1 MSLEALQR
9 DMKIVRNQL
18 TMLLNK
24 QPKET
29 WVGASVVSA
38 LTGWK
43 GSSKLRWARENGL
56 VRFDSAKKQYL
67 LESIPEV
74 FITKAVR
81 ND

>member
-29 WVGASVVSA
+29 WVGASVVSE

-56 VRFDSAKKQYL
+56 VRFDSEKKQYL

-74 FITKAVR
+74 FIAKAVR